1 MRRWCSKIKMYLT
14 HLSLTNYR
22 AFTRLDLDIPRRV
35 LVLVGANAQ
44 GKTSLLEAIY
54 YLATFTSFHAANDRQ
69 LINFVASGE
78 SFSQQSPATAP
89 GLAVARIVAEYH
101 RAQRSHRME
110 VRLILENAG
119 NGGTRMRKEILLDGV
134 KRKAND
140 ALGHFTAVIFLPQ
153 MTRILENGPDERRRY
168 LNLALSQAIP
178 GYAQALGDYAEVVT
192 QRNALLK
199 LLSERGGDP
208 EQLCYWN
215 ELLAE
220 KGSTIIHARIAAI
233 QEMEKMAAR
242 LHQRLTNGSEVLRL
256 LYQPAYDPLP
266 TPANGQITLPL
277 RQVQAERSN
286 FTREQIRKGFLERLG
301 QVRAEEISR
310 GVTTIGPHRD
320 ELRFVSSGVDLG
332 DYGSRGQIRTTL
344 LSLKLAEV
352 AWLKEK
358 TGQWPVLLLDE
369 VLAELD
375 LQRRADLLSA
385 VAESEQAVV
394 TATDLNMFA
403 QDFLA
408 ESTVWKVNAGQV
420 VE

>member
-1 MRRWCSKIKMYLT
+1 MYLT

-69 LINFVASGE
+69 LVNFIISGE
-78 SFSQQSPATAP
+78 NTSERGAAP

-101 RAQRSHRME
+101 RAQRSHRLE

-119 NGGTRMRKEILLDGV
+119 NGGTRLRKEILLDGV

-208 EQLCYWN
+208 DQLCYWN

-220 KGSTIIHARIAAI
+220 KGSIIIHTRIAAI
-233 QEMEKMAAR
+233 QEMEKLAAR
-242 LHQRLTNGSEVLRL
+242 FHQRLTSGSEVL
-256 LYQPAYDPLP
+256 
-266 TPANGQITLPL
+266 
-277 RQVQAERSN
+277 
-286 FTREQIRKGFLERLG
+286 
-301 QVRAEEISR
+301 
-310 GVTTIGPHRD
+310 
-320 ELRFVSSGVDLG
+320 
-332 DYGSRGQIRTTL
+332 
-344 LSLKLAEV
+344 
-352 AWLKEK
+352 
-358 TGQWPVLLLDE
+358 
-369 VLAELD
+369 
-375 LQRRADLLSA
+375 
-385 VAESEQAVV
+385 
-394 TATDLNMFA
+394 
-403 QDFLA
+403 
-408 ESTVWKVNAGQV
+408 
-420 VE
+420 

>member
-1 MRRWCSKIKMYLT
+1 MYLT

-44 GKTSLLEAIY
+44 GKTSLLEAVY
-54 YLATFTSFHAANDRQ
+54 YLATFTSFHAASDRQ

-78 SFSQQSPATAP
+78 NLPEPGASAP
-89 GLAVARIVAEYH
+89 GLAVARIVADYH

-208 EQLCYWN
+208 DQLCYWN
-215 ELLAE
+215 ELLAD

-233 QEMEKMAAR
+233 QEMEKLASR

-266 TPANGQITLPL
+266 GPANGQKLLPL
-277 RQVQAERSN
+277 RQVQAERSSI
-286 FTREQIRKGFLERLG
+286 TREQIRKGFLDRLG
-301 QVRAEEISR
+301 QVRAEEINR

-320 ELRFVSSGVDLG
+320 EVRFISSGVDLG
-332 DYGSRGQIRTTL
+332 DYGSRGQVRTTL

-352 AWLKEK
+352 SWLKDK

-375 LQRRADLLSA
+375 LQRRADLLAA

-403 QDFLA
+403 PDFLA
-408 ESTVWKVNAGQV
+408 ESTVWKVNAGQI
-420 VE
+420 VEEA

>member
-1 MRRWCSKIKMYLT
+1 MYLT
-14 HLSLTNYR
+14 HLALTNYR

-54 YLATFTSFHAANDRQ
+54 YLATFTSFHATSDRQ

-78 SFSQQSPATAP
+78 NLSDRGAASLP
-89 GLAVARIVAEYH
+89 GMAVARIVAEYF

-119 NGGTRMRKEILLDGV
+119 NGGTRLRKEILLDGV
-134 KRKAND
+134 KRKATD

-168 LNLALSQAIP
+168 LNLALSQAVP
-178 GYAQALGDYAEVVT
+178 GYALALSDYAEVLT

-199 LLSERGGDP
+199 QLNERGGDP

-215 ELLAE
+215 ELLAD
-220 KGSTIIHARIAAI
+220 KGSTIIHVRIAAI
-233 QEMEKMAAR
+233 QEMEKLAAR
-242 LHQRLTNGSEVLRL
+242 LHQRLTGGSEVLRL
-256 LYQPAYDPLP
+256 LYQPAYDPV
-266 TPANGQITLPL
+266 PAPSNGQITLPL
-277 RQVQAERSN
+277 RQVQAERGS
-286 FTREQIRKGFLERLG
+286 FTRDQIRKGFLERLG

-320 ELRFVSSGVDLG
+320 EVRFISNGIDLG
-332 DYGSRGQIRTTL
+332 DYGSRGQIRTAL
-344 LSLKLAEV
+344 MSLKLSEV

-375 LQRRADLLSA
+375 LQRRADLLAA

-394 TATDLNMFA
+394 TATDPQMFA
-403 QDFLA
+403 KDFLA
-408 ESTVWKVNAGQV
+408 ESTIWKVNAGQI

>member
-1 MRRWCSKIKMYLT
+1 MYLT

-22 AFTRLDLDIPRRV
+22 AFTRLDLEVPRRV

-78 SFSQQSPATAP
+78 NLPERGAAATP
-89 GLAVARIVAEYH
+89 GMAVARIVAEYH
-101 RAQRSHRME
+101 RAQRSHRLE
-110 VRLILENAG
+110 VRLIQENSG

-134 KRKAND
+134 KRKANE

-178 GYAQALGDYAEVVT
+178 GYAQTLGDYAEVVT

-199 LLSERGGDP
+199 QLGERGGDP
-208 EQLCYWN
+208 DQLCYWN
-215 ELLAE
+215 ELLAD
-220 KGSTIIHARIAAI
+220 KGATIIYARIAAI
-233 QEMEKMAAR
+233 QEIEKIAGR
-242 LHQRLTNGSEVLRL
+242 IHQRLTSGSEVLRL
-256 LYQPAYDPLP
+256 FYQPAYDPLP

-277 RQVQAERSN
+277 RQVQAERSG
-286 FTREQIRKGFLERLG
+286 FTRDQIHKGFLERLER
-301 QVRAEEISR
+301 VRAEEINR
-310 GVTTIGPHRD
+310 GVTTLGPHRD
-320 ELRFVSSGVDLG
+320 ELRFLSSGIDLG
-332 DYGSRGQIRTTL
+332 DYGSRGQVRTTL

-375 LQRRADLLSA
+375 LQRRADLLAA

-394 TATDLNMFA
+394 TATDLRMFA
-403 QDFLA
+403 QDFLS
-408 ESTVWKVNAGQV
+408 ETTIWKVNAGR
-420 VE
+420 VEEA

>member
-1 MRRWCSKIKMYLT
+1 MYLT

-54 YLATFTSFHAANDRQ
+54 YLATFTSLHAASDRQ

-78 SFSQQSPATAP
+78 NLPGHGTAAP

-134 KRKAND
+134 RRKAND

-178 GYAQALGDYAEVVT
+178 GYAQALIEYAEVVT

-199 LLSERGGDP
+199 LLNERGGDP
-208 EQLCYWN
+208 DQLCYWN
-215 ELLAE
+215 ELLVD

-233 QEMEKMAAR
+233 QEMEKLAAR
-242 LHQRLTNGSEVLRL
+242 LHQQLTSGSEVLRL

-266 TPANGQITLPL
+266 APANGQITLPL
-277 RQVQAERSN
+277 RQIQAERSN

-301 QVRAEEISR
+301 QARAEEINR

-320 ELRFVSSGVDLG
+320 ELRFISSGVDLG
-332 DYGSRGQIRTTL
+332 DYGSRGQVRTTL

-375 LQRRADLLSA
+375 LQRRADLLAA

-403 QDFLA
+403 PDFLA

-420 VE
+420 EE

>member
-1 MRRWCSKIKMYLT
+1 MYLT

-22 AFTRLDLDIPRRV
+22 AFTRLDLEIPRRV

-54 YLATFTSFHAANDRQ
+54 YLATFTSFHAASDRQ

-78 SFSQQSPATAP
+78 NLPERGAAAP
-89 GLAVARIVAEYH
+89 GLAVARIVADYH

-168 LNLALSQAIP
+168 LNLALSQALP

-208 EQLCYWN
+208 DQLCYWN
-215 ELLAE
+215 ELLAD
-220 KGSTIIHARIAAI
+220 KGSTIIHARIGAI
-233 QEMEKMAAR
+233 QEMEKLASR

-266 TPANGQITLPL
+266 APANGQKPLPL
-277 RQVQAERSN
+277 RQVQAERSS
-286 FTREQIRKGFLERLG
+286 FTREEIRKGFLARLG
-301 QVRAEEISR
+301 QLRAEEINR

-320 ELRFVSSGVDLG
+320 EVRFISSGVDLG
-332 DYGSRGQIRTTL
+332 DYGSRGQVRTTL

-375 LQRRADLLSA
+375 LQRRADLLAA
-385 VAESEQAVV
+385 VAESGQAVV

-403 QDFLA
+403 PDFLS
-408 ESTVWKVNAGQV
+408 ETTVWKVNAGQV
-420 VE
+420 LEEV